1 MLPRVTPICCKSNV
15 RVSGSD
21 GGRAGL
27 ELDRARVGLGLGV
40 RGLIVFRLGFE
51 FRSG

>member
-21 GGRAGL
+21 GGWAGL
-27 ELDRARVGLGLGV
+27 ELDRVRVGLGIK
-40 RGLIVFRLGFE
+40 GLIVFGFGFRLGW
-51 FRSG
+51 G